1 MSEKVKGIVIRSN
14 DRKEKD
20 KNILLFSLE
29 KGKVWATLKGVRGSG
44 AKMKLAQNLF
54 CFGEFVFEDG
64 KAGKIVTGFD
74 VIESFHEISEDIEKY
89 FEATAVLEI
98 LNALEFS
105 SETEVAKTFVLTLKT
120 LKAIC
125 FDNNKHLY
133 VLDKF
138 LIELFKLNG
147 FPLYSDKCSVC
158 GSENFERVFI
168 DYATGEI
175 ECMACRGFVS
185 EEIPRT
191 AFLALKFLSN
201 TNFDRLKTL
210 KLAENSEFVLLKILV
225 KNFESRFD
233 RNLRLIG
240 ILS

>member
-1 MSEKVKGIVIRSN
+1 MSEKVKAIVIRSN

-29 KGKVWATLKGVRGSG
+29 KGKVWATLKGVKGSG

-54 CFGEFVFEDG
+54 CFGDFVLEDG
-64 KAGKIVTGFD
+64 KAGKIVTAFD
-74 VIESFHEISEDIEKY
+74 VIESFHEISENIDKY
-89 FEATAVLEI
+89 FEATAILEI

-105 SETEVAKTFVLTLKT
+105 SEAEVAKTFVLTLKT
-120 LKAIC
+120 LKSIC

-133 VLDKF
+133 ILDKF

-147 FPLYSDKCSVC
+147 FPLYADKCSVC
-158 GSENFERVFI
+158 GSDNFDRVFI

-185 EEIPRT
+185 EEIPKT
-191 AFLALKFLSN
+191 AFLALKFLNN
-201 TNFDRLKTL
+201 TDFGRLKTL
-210 KLAENSEFVLLKILV
+210 KLAENSELVLLKILV

-233 RNLRLIG
+233 RNLKLIG